1 MDADDPER
9 VILHIVVVGFHHQRG
24 SEVEFSF
31 PPLLK
36 HGNSPTTL
44 PSEWRFLPFLALPD
58 GAHNCEQDTTVFH
71 LPSLSTAAVS
81 KQNLQSTIFGISCYK
96 QMDTKDLKIK
106 KEDVTRST
114 VQKSVCI
121 LSSLPLYGYLK
132 EKLKV
137 ATRVYFDEK
146 DFSRTGI
153 LEELYKNLNMTISPS
168 VVLEDSLLFVGLSVI
183 ELVTKFRHKILV
195 LFKLL
200 LLEKKVIFHGF
211 PVGSL
216 CTQLLSLVSLF
227 PKMIQSG
234 LIYAAPR
241 ENEIYQEDTF
251 DNHDVFHPLHV
262 HECEQLLVDIFGLPL
277 AMFTKNSIFH
287 PYLSLQQMELL
298 KSPHVRSFVVGASNF
313 LYKRQKG
320 LSEVLVDLESG
331 TIEIHNPELNEQLS
345 LSTADLRFADYLIHH
360 VNDYVEKGEQEA
372 GWDGSDEWIRA
383 QFKLYIL
390 SLLSTIQH
398 TDGDGM
404 ANYNEHF
411 IEAWKLT
418 TNYQVWRG
426 KEHAGIDDVHAGHP
440 FQGQMGLSDIKI
452 RLSNVM
458 QTERGRRIGN
468 AVAETG
474 KAVGGAINSAR
485 SFVTSWLSE
494 LTQSTSEQDDGKTKD
509 NEQMDEE
516 NIATNNE
523 ANNDEL

>member
-1 MDADDPER
+1 METEDPER
-9 VILHIVVVGFHHQRG
+9 VIQHIVVVGFHHQRG

-31 PPLLK
+31 PPFLK
-36 HGNSPTTL
+36 NGNTPSTTP

-58 GAHNCEQDTTVFH
+58 GVHNCQQDTSVFH
-71 LPSLSTAAVS
+71 LPSLSTYVGR
-81 KQNLQSTIFGISCYK
+81 QNFQSTIFGISCYK
-96 QMDTKDLKIK
+96 QIDSKDLRIK
-106 KEDVTRST
+106 KDDVTRRT

-132 EKLKV
+132 EKLEV
-137 ATRVYFDEK
+137 ATRVYFDER

-153 LEELYKNLNMTISPS
+153 LEELYKNLNLSISPNFE
-168 VVLEDSLLFVGLSVI
+168 LEDSLLFVGLSVV
-183 ELVTKFRHKILV
+183 ELVRKFQHRILV

-216 CTQLLSLVSLF
+216 CMELLSLVSLF
-227 PKMIQSG
+227 PKMIQNG
-234 LIYAAPR
+234 LVYAAPR
-241 ENEIYQEDTF
+241 ENETC
-251 DNHDVFHPLHV
+251 DNEVFQPLHV
-262 HECEQLLVDIFGLPL
+262 RECEQLLVDIFGFPL
-277 AMFTKNSIFH
+277 AIFANVSESSLFH

-298 KSPHVRSFVVGASNF
+298 KSAHVRSFVVGASNY

-331 TIEIHNPELNEQLS
+331 SIEIHSPELNEQLS
-345 LSTADLRFADYLIHH
+345 LSTADLRFADYLINH
-360 VNDYVEKGEQEA
+360 VKEYVEKGEQEA

-383 QFKLYIL
+383 QFKLYLL
-390 SLLSTIQH
+390 SLLSSIQH

-411 IEAWKLT
+411 IEAWKQT

-452 RLSNVM
+452 RLS
-458 QTERGRRIGN
+458 
-468 AVAETG
+468 
-474 KAVGGAINSAR
+474 K
-485 SFVTSWLSE
+485 
-494 LTQSTSEQDDGKTKD
+494 
-509 NEQMDEE
+509 
-516 NIATNNE
+516 
-523 ANNDEL
+523 

>member
-1 MDADDPER
+1 MDCKDPER
-9 VILHIVVVGFHHQRG
+9 VILHIIVVGFHHQRG

-31 PPLLK
+31 PPLGDSK
-36 HGNSPTTL
+36 NNTL

-58 GAHNCEQDTTVFH
+58 GAHNCEQDTALFH
-71 LPSLSTAAVS
+71 LPSLSTSIS
-81 KQNLQSTIFGISCYK
+81 KHNSQSTVFGISCFK
-96 QMDTKDLKIK
+96 QIDTKDLKNK
-106 KEDVTRST
+106 NDDVTRST

-121 LSSLPLYGYLK
+121 LSCLPLYGYLR
-132 EKLKV
+132 EKLQV

-146 DFSRTGI
+146 DFSRRGI
-153 LEELYKNLNMTISPS
+153 LEELFKSLNASLSPS
-168 VVLEDSLLFVGLSVI
+168 LMEESLLFVGLSLI
-183 ELVTKFRHKILV
+183 ELVRKFRQRFLV

-234 LIYAAPR
+234 LVYAAPR
-241 ENEIYQEDTF
+241 QNELESSENDF
-251 DNHDVFHPLHV
+251 FHPLHL
-262 HECEQLLVDIFGLPL
+262 HECEQLSLDIFGLPL
-277 AMFTKNSIFH
+277 AIFTKNSIFH

-298 KSPHVRSFVVGASNF
+298 KSPHVRSFVVGASNY

-320 LSEVLVDLESG
+320 LSDVLVDLQSS
-331 TIEIHNPELNEQLS
+331 TVEIHDPELNEQLS

-360 VNDYVEKGEQEA
+360 VNDYVEKGEQAA

-383 QFKLYIL
+383 QFKLYLL

-398 TDGDGM
+398 TDGEGM
-404 ANYNEHF
+404 SNYNEQF
-411 IEAWKLT
+411 VEAWKLT
-418 TNYQVWRG
+418 TNYQAWRG

-458 QTERGRRIGN
+458 QDVATKTERGRRIGQ
-468 AVAETG
+468 AVADTG
-474 KAVGGAINSAR
+474 KAVGGALNSAR
-485 SFVTSWLSE
+485 SFVSSWLSE
-494 LTQSTSEQDDGKTKD
+494 LTQSTSEENGGEKKD
-509 NEQMDEE
+509 EKEMDEE
-516 NIATNNE
+516 KEGKVMAE
-523 ANNDEL
+523 KEDL

>member
-1 MDADDPER
+1 MDAEDPER

-36 HGNSPTTL
+36 DGNSQTTTL

-58 GAHNCEQDTTVFH
+58 GVHNCEQDSSVFH
-71 LPSLSTAAVS
+71 LPSLSTSVS
-81 KQNLQSTIFGISCYK
+81 KQNFQSTVFGISCYK
-96 QMDTKDLKIK
+96 QIDSKDLKIK
-106 KEDVTRST
+106 NDDVTRRT

-121 LSSLPLYGYLK
+121 LSCLPLYGYLN
-132 EKLKV
+132 EKLEV

-153 LEELYKNLNMTISPS
+153 LEELYKNLNMSVSPS
-168 VVLEDSLLFVGLSVI
+168 LILEDSLLFVGLPVV
-183 ELVTKFRHKILV
+183 ELVRKFQHRILV

-211 PVGSL
+211 PVGNM

-227 PKMIQSG
+227 PKMIQCG
-234 LIYAAPR
+234 LAYAAPR
-241 ENEIYQEDTF
+241 EKEVSQN
-251 DNHDVFHPLHV
+251 DNDIFQPLHV
-262 HECEQLLVDIFGLPL
+262 NECEQLFVDIFGFPL
-277 AMFTKNSIFH
+277 ALFTKNSIFH
-287 PYLSLQQMELL
+287 PYLSLQQMDLL
-298 KSPHVRSFVVGASNF
+298 KSPNVRSFVVGASNY

-320 LSEVLVDLESG
+320 LSDVLIDLESG
-331 TIEIHNPELNEQLS
+331 SMEIHNPDLNEQLS

-383 QFKLYIL
+383 QFKLYLL

-404 ANYNEHF
+404 ANYNEQF
-411 IEAWKLT
+411 IEAWKQT

-458 QTERGRRIGN
+458 QTDRGRRIGH

-494 LTQSTSEQDDGKTKD
+494 LAQSTSEQ
-509 NEQMDEE
+509 NDEE
-516 NIATNNE
+516 ADNNE
-523 ANNDEL
+523 KQDKEQQVTANSEENTAEL